1 MEESPELMVVMT
13 RIEAGLLS
21 SCVLD
26 DTRIEEQKRI
36 SMILQEAIRQREEA
50 TLSNEV
56 DIEVVINS
64 LYQLDFNNSMAM
76 SELKECEE
84 NEKRELEGLEVWMIE
99 E

>member
-56 DIEVVINS
+56 DIRSSNKQFVS
-64 LYQLDFNNSMAM
+64 TRLQQQYG
-76 SELKECEE
+76 
-84 NEKRELEGLEVWMIE
+84 NE
-99 E
+99 

>member
-1 MEESPELMVVMT
+1 MKKQHLVMKW
-13 RIEAGLLS
+13 IF
-21 SCVLD
+21 
-26 DTRIEEQKRI
+26 
-36 SMILQEAIRQREEA
+36 
-50 TLSNEV
+50 
-56 DIEVVINS
+56 EVVINS